1 MNLTDKDSESSM
13 MTNSTTN
20 DEEVQPKSS
29 SDKKEDFEERYYKFK
44 GFALKLKKKVNDLT
58 DELRLSESEKNK
70 AIAEKE
76 EFQKKISQ
84 VSDNIKKLQ
93 TIQSEYDKLQDSLEQ
108 QKNENKKLIK
118 NLEVLVVDNTT
129 LKQSHYDLKE
139 NIVQLT
145 NDLENRNKEIAELKV
160 ALKKKHSTL
169 KSLEEAKKADALIR
183 EQREKDYENIKLKL
197 ESEILSH
204 KNTQI
209 QLDIA
214 KQECSSNN
222 VLCLEVD
229 NYVKSIDDLKS
240 KLNDESSKCL
250 VLEGTL
256 EEQRHIMSDLKMQLA
271 EMKNSCLAKT
281 NQLTTLGE
289 KNENLK
295 AELNDLRQEILQIT
309 NEKQTLMD
317 AMAAIK
323 LNADKLA
330 NESVSHVAEK
340 KKIIDDMES
349 QSKSHSHQIE
359 ILQLEISRLNASVNS
374 TLEEMEALKNE
385 YEGYKLRAQSV
396 LRTKNSQNKES
407 GLNGRNI
414 NEVEA
419 DLSHLHSKLSQLR
432 EKFDQ
437 SSDEIKTLTD
447 ELILVKEERDHARK
461 TARDLGN
468 KLTSLTQD
476 YASLREQCRGQLT
489 TIEQLREELEVTQE
503 NLQKNHTAEI
513 SSMKE
518 KHQREIDNLQME
530 LQKMTMN
537 SSLYSRNTNEKSMEI
552 KSSEHEGQTRN
563 EIYLLEREDGEGS
576 ESVESYPVGNFTVER
591 QRPHSLMPL
600 DELLNSSDDFPKPNM
615 PATVLP
621 TKVDR
626 YELEVCERRVK
637 HLTILLADAER
648 DIAKLNEMNQLLKE
662 DIRRQQRS
670 VEREH
675 HANNFEYLKNIVIKF
690 ITLKNG
696 DERTRLIPVLNTIL
710 KLSPA
715 ETVQL
720 NQAAGVT
727 GRGWLPAIPGW
738 NND

>member
-1 MNLTDKDSESSM
+1 MNLTDKDNENSM

-20 DEEVQPKSS
+20 DEDVQPKSS

-76 EFQKKISQ
+76 EYQKKISQ

-93 TIQSEYDKLQDSLEQ
+93 TIQLEYDKLQDSLEQ

-145 NDLENRNKEIAELKV
+145 SDLENRTKEIAELKV
-160 ALKKKHSTL
+160 ALKKKQGTL
-169 KSLEEAKKADALIR
+169 KSLEEAKKADVLIR

-197 ESEILSH
+197 EDEILSH

-240 KLNDESSKCL
+240 KLNDESSKCSI
-250 VLEGTL
+250 LEGTV
-256 EEQRHIMSDLKMQLA
+256 EEQRQIISDLKMQLA
-271 EMKNSCLAKT
+271 EMKNSCLTKT

-309 NEKQTLMD
+309 NEKQSLVD

-330 NESVSHVAEK
+330 NESISHVAEK

-349 QSKSHSHQIE
+349 QSKSHLHQVE

-396 LRTKNSQNKES
+396 LRTKKSQNKEL
-407 GLNGRNI
+407 GLNGRSI

-447 ELILVKEERDHARK
+447 ELTLVKEERDFARK

-468 KLTSLTQD
+468 KLTTLTQD
-476 YASLREQCRGQLT
+476 YANLREQCRGQLI
-489 TIEQLREELEVTQE
+489 TIEQLREEVEVTQE
-503 NLQKNHTAEI
+503 NLQKIHTTEI
-513 SSMKE
+513 TSMKE

-537 SSLYSRNTNEKSMEI
+537 SSLYSRNLNEKSMEM

-576 ESVESYPVGNFTVER
+576 ESVESYTAGNFTVER
-591 QRPHSLMPL
+591 QKPHSLMPL
-600 DELLNSSDDFPKPNM
+600 DELLNSSDDFPKPNI
-615 PATVLP
+615 PAKVLP

-675 HANNFEYLKNIVIKF
+675 HANNFEYLKNIVMKF

-720 NQAAGVT
+720 NQAAG
-727 GRGWLPAIPGW
+727 GI
-738 NND
+738 